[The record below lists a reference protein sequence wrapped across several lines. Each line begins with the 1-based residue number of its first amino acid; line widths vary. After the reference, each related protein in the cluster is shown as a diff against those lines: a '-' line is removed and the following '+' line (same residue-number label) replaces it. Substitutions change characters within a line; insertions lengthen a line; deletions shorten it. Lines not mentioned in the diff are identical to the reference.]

1 MTIDSQDLAGFSG
14 PRYRA
19 LADTLGRAIRDGRL
33 RAGTRLPTQRDLAFR
48 LGVTVGT
55 VGRAYAL
62 AEQRGLISCEVG
74 RGSYVRDVAGPVES
88 LTGTEGLGED
98 AIDLRLNAPSPT
110 AIDGEL
116 AADIAAFATLPS
128 SIELLR
134 GYAPGTGLMPHR
146 RAAAAWLGQS
156 GVRAEAERLVL
167 TGGAQAGL
175 YLSLAVLTQP
185 GDTVLVE
192 QLCYAGARD
201 VALRLRLRLEG
212 VAMDQ
217 EGMLPDALAE
227 AAASSGARIAVVTP
241 SLHNPTTIQMPESRR
256 HELIHAASTAGIRI
270 VEDDIYGSFVV
281 SRPAALAAMAPDLV
295 IHVASLSKAV
305 LPGLRA
311 GCILAPPDLVAP
323 LGQAIHAQR
332 VDESPFVHGIL
343 ARWLERG
350 LLARALE
357 EQRAE
362 AAARQELARHKLA
375 GLDLVS
381 PPCGLHAWL
390 RLPAGWEPAE
400 AEQRLAERGVHV
412 APATLFWA
420 GRSTPPRAVR
430 LALGRPATRAQL
442 AGALDVIA
450 DTLKGTREA
459 PAPVL

>member
-1 MTIDSQDLAGFSG
+1 MTIDPQDLAGFPG

-19 LADTLGRAIRDGRL
+19 LADALGRAIRDGRL
-33 RAGTRLPTQRDLAFR
+33 RPGTRLPTQRDLAFR
-48 LGVTVGT
+48 LDVTVGT
-55 VGRAYAL
+55 VGRGYAL
-62 AEQRGLISCEVG
+62 AEQRGLVSCEVG
-74 RGSYVRDVAGPVES
+74 RGSYVRDVAGPVQS
-88 LTGTEGLGED
+88 LTGVEGLGD
-98 AIDLRLNAPSPT
+98 DVVDLRLNAPSPT
-110 AIDGEL
+110 LLDTELTAEIAAL
-116 AADIAAFATLPS
+116 AAAPEA
-128 SIELLR
+128 IELLR
-134 GYAPGTGLMPHR
+134 GYAPGTGLAPHR
-146 RAAAAWLGQS
+146 EAAARWLGELGIPAQPQRI
-156 GVRAEAERLVL
+156 VM

-256 HELIHAASTAGIRI
+256 RELIRAASAAGIRI
-270 VEDDIYGSFVV
+270 VEDDIYGPFVAA
-281 SRPAALAAMAPDLV
+281 RPPALAAMAPDSV

-323 LGQAIHAQR
+323 LSQAIHAQR
-332 VDESPFVHGIL
+332 VDESPFVQGIL

-350 LLARALE
+350 LLARALG

-362 AAARQELARHKLA
+362 AAARQELARHRLA

-390 RLPAGWEPAE
+390 RLPAGWEAAE
-400 AEQRLAERGVHV
+400 AERRLAERGVHV
-412 APATLFWA
+412 APAHLFWA
-420 GRSTPPRAVR
+420 GRGTPPRAIR
-430 LALGRPATRAQL
+430 LALGRPATRARL

-450 DTLKGTREA
+450 DTLKATREA